1 MMEREMGTRADFYVG
16 QGPDAEWIGS
26 IALDGYREGIPPVI
40 LHAVNET
47 FYRNAVCAFL
57 AASSS
62 GTTPDQGWPWPWD
75 DSSISDCSYW
85 FFDGKTHDARR
96 LGGQEEWLVPCSV
109 DLPDD
114 EDEKQYEAIKAQS
127 TPITAWPNMSSKAAV
142 TMGKRSG
149 LIVLSA

>member
-1 MMEREMGTRADFYVG
+1 MGTRADFYVG
-16 QGPDAEWIGS
+16 HGKDAEWLGS
-26 IALDGYREGIPPVI
+26 IAWDGYREGIPPVI

-109 DLPDD
+109 DLSEDDD
-114 EDEKQYEAIKAQS
+114 ELYEGIKQQS
-127 TPITAWPNMSSKAAV
+127 VALVAWPDMSSKKSV
-142 TMGKRSG
+142 TLGSRSG